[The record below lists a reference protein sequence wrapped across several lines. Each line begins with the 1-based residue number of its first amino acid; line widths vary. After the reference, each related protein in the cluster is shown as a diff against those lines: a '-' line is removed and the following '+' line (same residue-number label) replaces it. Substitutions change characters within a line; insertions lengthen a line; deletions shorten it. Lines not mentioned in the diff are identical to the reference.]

1 MTEADFL
8 AALRALPL
16 HPGALGLSDDAA
28 RLGRLVLTSDTLV
41 EGVHYLAS
49 DPAADVAW
57 KLVATNLSD
66 LAAKGAVPVGVML
79 NYPLRAPRPNPT
91 LATRHPGLVPGS
103 TGPRNQLP
111 QETPHRG
118 PRDKPGVT
126 VTGAAGATGT
136 DAEDWDTAF
145 LSGLADALTRFA
157 APILGGDTVSLPP
170 HAPRVLTLTALGDSA
185 HAPTRSGAQAGDAL
199 YVTGTIGDAGAGLAI
214 ARGESGPA
222 DLLAAYR
229 RPQPRLAEGQAL
241 APLVRAMMDVS
252 DGLLIDAHRM
262 AQASGLAVTIDLA
275 TVPLSDSY
283 RAFTGDTH
291 AARLAAA
298 TAGDDYQ
305 LLFAFAPDQIPSVP
319 ATRIGS
325 FARGEG
331 LTLTDAGTPVDLPP
345 RLGFQ
350 HG

>member
-16 HPGALGLSDDAA
+16 HSGAQDLRDDAA

-79 NYPLRAPRPNPT
+79 NYPLRNPT
-91 LATRHPGLVPGS
+91 PSPAQAGAQSWAADGEGQRATITTVA
-103 TGPRNQLP
+103 TGPRP
-111 QETPHRG
+111 A
-118 PRDKPGVT
+118 PGKGNEGKEKWGEEPV
-126 VTGAAGATGT
+126 
-136 DAEDWDTAF
+136 ENWDTAF
-145 LSGLADALTRFA
+145 LTGLADALTRFA

-185 HAPTRSGAQAGDAL
+185 HAPSRSGAQAGDAL

-214 ARGESGPA
+214 ARGETGPA
-222 DLLAAYR
+222 NLLAAYR

-241 APLVRAMMDVS
+241 APLVSAMMDVS

-283 RAFTGDTH
+283 RTFSGDTLPT
-291 AARLAAA
+291 RLAAA

-305 LLFAFAPDQIPSVP
+305 LLFALAPDQTPPVP
-319 ATRIGS
+319 ATRIGT
-325 FARGEG
+325 FAHGEG
-331 LTLTDAGTPVDLPP
+331 LTLSDGGTPVELPP